1 MLDEKSVREENL
13 RICQER
19 VNVEERAIEG
29 RAGREGVL
37 LRLEKVW
44 KDYSKWG

>member
-1 MLDEKSVREENL
+1 MNREKGL
-13 RICQER
+13 
-19 VNVEERAIEG
+19 VNIAEMAIEG

-44 KDYSKWG
+44 KDYSKWGKANS